1 MRNFISED
9 DIEQAILQKLE
20 GDPFQYGILRCD
32 PSPDKRELLPDGTGR
47 SSKKECVLPLILR
60 EALARLNPGI
70 PGEKLEEIAR
80 DLCRDFSATDMTATN
95 YKYYN
100 QIRNGIKISLRR
112 NGKEDFDFVKLVDFD
127 CPENNTFTAVSQ
139 MWIQGRVYWRRPDV
153 LIFINGL
160 PMVFVELKNSI
171 VKVEEAYNDNLK
183 NYLRDIPNLFAF
195 NQICVLSNG
204 LETRLGAFNATY
216 NHFFEWLKVD
226 SEKER
231 PDRQALKEAG
241 TVGESSV
248 RYFIDGLLRKDR
260 LIDYI
265 EHFINV
271 PQPEEQDHRQKSSV
285 FRCEQS
291 DGISKEPGGAAGQA
305 WRILAHSGLRQVL
318 FHGVLRP
325 QGSAQ
330 DPGQFYVPD
339 HHRPRR
345 SGRSDPQEFR
355 KDGSDRAER
364 GMPAE
369 ERQTAAGL
377 SADKQ
382 VLRFHP
388 DPQVPL

>member
-20 GDPFQYGILRCD
+20 GDPFQYGILRCA

-47 SSKKECVLPLILR
+47 SSKKECVLPRMLR
-60 EALARLNPGI
+60 EAMARLNPEI
-70 PGEKLEEIAR
+70 PGEKPDEIAR

-127 CPENNTFTAVSQ
+127 RPENNTFTAVSQ

-248 RYFIDGLLRKDR
+248 RYFIDGLLQKGR

-265 EHFINV
+265 ENFIMFRN
-271 PQPEEQDHRQKSSV
+271 QKNKIIAKNHQYFGVNNLMESV
-285 FRCEQS
+285 KNRAELQ
-291 DGISKEPGGAAGQA
+291 GK
-305 WRILAHSGLRQVL
+305 L
-318 FHGVLRP
+318 GVFWHT
-325 QGSAQ
+325 QGSGKSFSMVFFA
-330 DPGQFYVPD
+330 
-339 HHRPRR
+339 R
-345 SGRSDPQEFR
+345 
-355 KDGSDRAER
+355 
-364 GMPAE
+364 
-369 ERQTAAGL
+369 
-377 SADKQ
+377 
-382 VLRFHP
+382 
-388 DPQVPL
+388 